1 MDKIAIFSEGQS
13 DQIFIRHFLIH
24 ALGWEEISFQCFRLY
39 ADEMTSAKF
48 DHRNDHAKIHFLI
61 VNVGNDETVLSAVKE
76 RLDGLI
82 QQGYKKIIA
91 LRDMYSE
98 AYCRRA
104 GHRIDKKI
112 IADFVRKLHETLW
125 NINQS
130 NKIKIHFAIMELE
143 AWLLGMFNL
152 FERINK
158 KLTIDYIEEKL
169 NYNLK
174 TIDPQK
180 EFFKPSDIVDDILRL
195 VNKRYRKTEHDIES
209 ICSRIENGND
219 FLNIFANGR
228 CASFKKF
235 YDEIISESNN

>member
-1 MDKIAIFSEGQS
+1 MNKVAIFTEGQS

-24 ALGWEEISFQCFRLY
+24 TFGWEKISFKCFKLY
-39 ADEMTSAKF
+39 ADEITPVKF
-48 DHRNDHAKIHFLI
+48 DHCNNHAKIHFLI
-61 VNVGNDETVLSAVKE
+61 VNVGNDEKVLDVVKE

-82 QQGYKKIIA
+82 QHGYEKIFA

-104 GHRIDKKI
+104 GHKIDKKI
-112 IADFVRKLHETLW
+112 TVEFI
-125 NINQS
+125 S
-130 NKIKIHFAIMELE
+130 NSQKAIRNLNHSDKIKIYFAIMELE
-143 AWLLGMFNL
+143 AWLLGMYNL

-158 KLTIDYIEEKL
+158 RLTIDYIKKKL
-169 NYNLK
+169 QYDLK

-235 YDEIISESNN
+235 FDEIIIE